1 MKIIKEL
8 SHMIED
14 ELDDAE
20 KYIKAAIRVK
30 GDDPELGKLFFD
42 LSREEMGHMERLHNA
57 VVKMI
62 KTYRDAHG
70 DPPAGMMEFYN
81 YLHEA
86 HEERATRIQLYIN
99 RYSEK

>member
-8 SHMIED
+8 SHMIEE

-30 GDDPELGKLFFD
+30 EDDPELGKLFFD
-42 LSREEMGHMERLHNA
+42 LAREEMGHMERLHNY
-57 VVKMI
+57 VVKWI
-62 KTYRDAHG
+62 RIYRESNG
-70 DPPAGMMEFYN
+70 EPPVGMMEFYN

-86 HEERATRIQLYIN
+86 HTERATRIQLYIN